1 MIKKK
6 LRDLRKKRE
15 NERHRKGGFSK
26 SCTSGK
32 FSRIH
37 CIVKRK
43 GGKSALYRRIVKR
56 GKKIKKPL
64 NFGCLFA
71 LTEQL
76 NKYLQFNVKAK
87 AKKRG
92 GKNK

>member
-1 MIKKK
+1 MKKK
-6 LRDLRKKRE
+6 LRELRRKKE
-15 NERHRKGGFSK
+15 NERHCKGGFSQ
-26 SCTSGK
+26 SYTSGK
-32 FSRIH
+32 FSKIH

-43 GGKSALYRRIVKR
+43 GGKTDFYRREIKKD
-56 GKKIKKPL
+56 KKIKKPID
-64 NFGCLFA
+64 FMCLFVFA
-71 LTEQL
+71 EKL